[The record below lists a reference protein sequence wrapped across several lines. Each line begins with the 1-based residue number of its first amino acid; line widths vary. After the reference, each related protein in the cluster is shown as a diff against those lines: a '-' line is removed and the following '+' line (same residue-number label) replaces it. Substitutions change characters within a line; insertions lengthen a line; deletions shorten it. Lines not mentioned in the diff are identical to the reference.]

1 MGASTNKRYL
11 QAALAL
17 TLLACSGIAG
27 CSDSQEQSGSNA
39 GSSKAAVTAGAR
51 AKTPSATAKASGKA
65 KGAGAPT
72 TTGTPKGAGT
82 PTATASPTLIMTP
95 ELEASKKRALATPP
109 PPKPELI
116 TVNSDDGA
124 IATAKYWVQLHYYI
138 YTTGKVDEY
147 KALCSGDKSTAV
159 TPVNYATGN
168 HARGGWTDP
177 VVVNFTAAFRRDDFK
192 DDVVVQ
198 VNFEREAY
206 TVYSGNGATEYFP
219 KQSRWA
225 GVKLEYN
232 DSQWIVKEAVN
243 NER

>member
-11 QAALAL
+11 QAALTL

-27 CSDSQEQSGSNA
+27 CSGNQEQSGSNA

-51 AKTPSATAKASGKA
+51 AKTPSATAKTSGKA
-65 KGAGAPT
+65 KGTGAPT
-72 TTGTPKGAGT
+72 TTGTPS
-82 PTATASPTLIMTP
+82 ATASPTITMTP

-147 KALCSGDKSTAV
+147 KALCPGDGFIAT
-159 TPVNYATGN
+159 TPVKHATEN
-168 HARGGWTDP
+168 HAKGGWTDP
-177 VVVNFTAAFRRDDFK
+177 IAVKFTSAFRRDDFK
-192 DDVVVQ
+192 NEVVIQ
-198 VNFEREAY
+198 VDFEREPY
-206 TVYSGNGATEYFP
+206 THYNSNGEIEYNP
-219 KQSRWA
+219 KQSRYA

-232 DSQWIVKEAVN
+232 GSQWIVKEAFN
-243 NER
+243 RED

>member
-1 MGASTNKRYL
+1 MGALVTKRHL

-17 TLLACSGIAG
+17 TLLACSGLTG
-27 CSDSQEQSGSNA
+27 CSDSQEQGGSSSA
-39 GSSKAAVTAGAR
+39 GSKAAVASTQ
-51 AKTPSATAKASGKA
+51 AKTAAATAKASSTPTVT
-65 KGAGAPT
+65 GA
-72 TTGTPKGAGT
+72 
-82 PTATASPTLIMTP
+82 PTATASPTITMTP
-95 ELEASKKRALATPP
+95 ELEASKKRALATQP

-147 KALCSGDKSTAV
+147 KALCSGDESTAV
-159 TPVNYATGN
+159 SPVNYATRN

-177 VVVNFTAAFRRDDFK
+177 VTVKFTKAFRRDDFK
-192 DDVVVQ
+192 DTVVIQ
-198 VNFEREAY
+198 VDFEREAY

-232 DSQWIVKEAVN
+232 GTQWIVKEAVN
-243 NER
+243 HER

>member
-27 CSDSQEQSGSNA
+27 CSDGQEQSGSNA

-72 TTGTPKGAGT
+72 TTGTPS
-82 PTATASPTLIMTP
+82 ATASPTITMTP

-147 KALCSGDKSTAV
+147 KALCPGDGFIAT
-159 TPVNYATGN
+159 TPVKHATEN
-168 HARGGWTDP
+168 HAKGGWTDP
-177 VVVNFTAAFRRDDFK
+177 IAVKFTSAFRRDDFK
-192 DDVVVQ
+192 NEVVIQ
-198 VNFEREAY
+198 VDFEREPY
-206 TVYSGNGATEYFP
+206 THYNSNGEIEYNP
-219 KQSRWA
+219 KQSRYA

-232 DSQWIVKEAVN
+232 GSQWIVKEAFN
-243 NER
+243 RED

>member
-17 TLLACSGIAG
+17 TLLACSGLSG
-27 CSDSQEQSGSNA
+27 CSDGQEQGATNA

-51 AKTPSATAKASGKA
+51 AKTPSATAKTSGKA
-65 KGAGAPT
+65 KGTGAPT
-72 TTGTPKGAGT
+72 TTGTPSV
-82 PTATASPTLIMTP
+82 TASPTITMTP

-147 KALCSGDKSTAV
+147 KALCPGDGFTATV
-159 TPVNYATGN
+159 PVKHATGN
-168 HARGGWTDP
+168 HSLGGWTDP
-177 VVVNFTAAFRRDDFK
+177 VTLKFTAAFRRDDFK
-192 DDVVVQ
+192 NEVVIQ
-198 VNFEREAY
+198 VDFEREPFNQY
-206 TVYSGNGATEYFP
+206 HSDGDIEYNP
-219 KQSRWA
+219 KQSRYA
-225 GVKLEYN
+225 GVKLEYTGT
-232 DSQWIVKEAVN
+232 QWIVKEAFN
-243 NER
+243 RER

>member
-1 MGASTNKRYL
+1 MGDLVTKRHL

-17 TLLACSGIAG
+17 TLLACSGLTG
-27 CSDSQEQSGSNA
+27 CSDGQEQGATNA
-39 GSSKAAVTAGAR
+39 GSSKAAVASTQ
-51 AKTPSATAKASGKA
+51 AKTATATTKASGKS
-65 KGAGAPT
+65 KGTGAPT
-72 TTGTPKGAGT
+72 TTGTP
-82 PTATASPTLIMTP
+82 TATSSPTITMTP

-138 YTTGKVDEY
+138 YTTGKVEEY
-147 KALCSGDKSTAV
+147 KALCSGDESTAV
-159 TPVNYATGN
+159 SPVNYATRN

-177 VVVNFTAAFRRDDFK
+177 VTVKFTKAFRRDDFK
-192 DDVVVQ
+192 DTVVIQ
-198 VNFEREAY
+198 VDFEREAY

-232 DSQWIVKEAVN
+232 GTQWIVKEAVN
-243 NER
+243 HER